1 MLKTDWDGVAG
12 PELGEES
19 RSFCSNPS
27 ERRGWLDQG
36 STEGGGE
43 EKAGLWAWIKDRDN
57 QFTNGL
63 AMGGVRKKGVKDD
76 PKVGWSSEEDVVAA
90 N

>member
-43 EKAGLWAWIKDRDN
+43 ERLAYGHGLKIETTSLLMDWLW
-57 QFTNGL
+57 
-63 AMGGVRKKGVKDD
+63 GV
-76 PKVGWSSEEDVVAA
+76 
-90 N
+90 